1 MTANN
6 NSLQILNYDNEFF
19 LSYNKEGGVDKILN
33 SVIDKYALDEIRLVR
48 FIIILNGTME
58 LTANNNKH
66 TVYKNTFVEIIP
78 ALMEYKI
85 EVSED
90 FLFYEITSTEHFNV
104 DTLLGSNPIPM
115 THIEVLRNNPAIV
128 LDSNELELLLDIYKR
143 IEGYLLSESHAFRK
157 ELIHNSYYIF
167 LLELANI
174 IIKREKYTLKHTDA
188 NANLS
193 RKNSIIR
200 DFMNLLNE
208 HGKKE
213 HAPSFYANKLC
224 ISTQY
229 LSLILKEISKSTAG
243 DWISSH
249 LITQAKIL
257 LRTKTSSIQEI
268 SDELYF
274 SDQASFG
281 KFFKKHTGI
290 SPKKYRESSA
300 LL

>member
-1 MTANN
+1 MRTN
-6 NSLQILNYDNEFF
+6 NSLLNILNYENEFF
-19 LSYNKEGGVDKILN
+19 LSYNIKGEIDRNLTT
-33 SVIDKYALDEIRLVR
+33 VIEKYDLDEIRLVR
-48 FIIILNGTME
+48 FIIILNGTMT
-58 LTANNNKH
+58 LMANNTKH
-66 TVYKNTFVEIIP
+66 IIYKNTFVEIIP

-85 EVSED
+85 EVSDD
-90 FLFYEITSTEHFNV
+90 FSFYEITSTEHFNV

-115 THIEVLRNNPAIV
+115 THIEVLRKNPAIV
-128 LDSNELELLLDIYKR
+128 LENNELNVLLDVYKR
-143 IEGYLLSESHAFRK
+143 VGVYLNNHSHAFRK
-157 ELIHNSYYIF
+157 ELIHNTYYTF
-167 LLELANI
+167 LLEVANI
-174 IIKREKYTLKHTDA
+174 IVKREKYNIKHTDA
-188 NANLS
+188 NSNLS

-243 DWISSH
+243 DWIASH

-257 LRTKTSSIQEI
+257 LRTKVSSIQEI
-268 SDELYF
+268 SDELSF

-281 KFFKKHTGI
+281 KFFKKHTGM

>member
-1 MTANN
+1 MTADNN
-6 NSLQILNYDNEFF
+6 LLQIHNFKNELF
-19 LSYNKEGGVDKILN
+19 LSYNKGGGVDKALN
-33 SVIDKYALDEIRLVR
+33 RVIEEYALDEIRLVR
-48 FIIILNGTME
+48 FIIIIDGTME

-66 TVYKNTFVEIIP
+66 TLYRNTFVEIIP
-78 ALMEYKI
+78 AIMEYKI

-104 DTLLGSNPIPM
+104 DTLLGSNPIPI
-115 THIEVLRNNPAIV
+115 THIEVLRKDPSIV
-128 LDSNELELLLDIYKR
+128 LDNNEIKLFLDIYRR
-143 IEGYLLSESHAFRK
+143 IEVYLLSESHLFRK
-157 ELIHNSYYIF
+157 ELLHNTYYVF

-174 IIKREKYTLKHTDA
+174 IIKREKYTLKYTDA
-188 NANLS
+188 TANLS

-243 DWISSH
+243 DWISSN

-257 LRTKTSSIQEI
+257 LRTKNSSIQEI
-268 SDELYF
+268 SDELFF